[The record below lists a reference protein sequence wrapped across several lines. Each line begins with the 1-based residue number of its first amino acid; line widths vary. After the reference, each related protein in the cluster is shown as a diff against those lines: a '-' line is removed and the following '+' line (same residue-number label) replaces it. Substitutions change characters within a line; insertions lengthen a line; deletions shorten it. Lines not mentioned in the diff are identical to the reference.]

1 MTSIERT
8 AYPRFKRQFTTKELT
23 EIYTPTNS
31 EVAFA
36 YSATKGESNILN
48 LLVILKSFQRLG
60 YFPFISDIPLKI
72 INHIR
77 SHLKF
82 KDDIV
87 LGYESKK
94 TMYRHRTAIR
104 EYLTVKSFNQTAL
117 HLAVSAVN
125 ESASVMDNP
134 ADLMNVA
141 IAELIK
147 NRYELPGFN
156 TLNRL
161 VRRVRNLVNQ
171 NLFKLVLSR
180 LSNDYQQRLI
190 DLLDNHPVEYRSL
203 YNNIKQLPKRPTRNH
218 LNDLIVHLIWLDSL
232 GDIKPLLTGITAA
245 KIQHFAAEARVLD
258 ASEIKEF
265 NLPKRITL
273 ILCLIYSAQV
283 TTRDNLVEM
292 FLKKMRLIHNNARKE
307 LELIKQRYQETVEK
321 LLGVLGNVLHVWVD
335 EEQDLNNYELVDKTF
350 TVDNTDKVEQL
361 NQLLVTEGGA
371 EQLLSE
377 CEAIN
382 AYKGNNYLPLLWQF
396 YKSHRSTFFRLLN
409 TLNFESTTNEQSVVE
424 ALNFILENQSKRGH
438 YLRNAIDL
446 DLEFASPQWQKLL
459 FVEQGDKTK
468 IVRRHLEV
476 CVFSYLMAELRSG
489 DICVIGSENYADHR
503 EQLLPWSK
511 CLPLIDQYCEDLG
524 FAPNAVGFVEQL
536 KKWLTD
542 TACKVDAG
550 YPDNRQLVIN
560 DLGEPVL
567 KKSLRHDLSPE
578 AKALLVAVEERFPER
593 NLIDVLRN
601 VDYWTNFTRHFGP
614 MSGSDPKIERA
625 TERYLL
631 TSFTYGCN
639 LGPTQA
645 ARHMRGI
652 VTAKEISF
660 VNRRHVSVDKLN
672 AALVDV
678 INRYNVLKLPSIWGD
693 GTTAAADGTK
703 YELYEENLLSEYHIR
718 YGGYGGIAYHHVSDT
733 YIALFSHFISCGTWE
748 AVYIIEGLLKNCSE
762 IQPHT
767 VHADTQGQSTP
778 VFALSHM
785 LGIKLMPRIRN
796 WKDLIFFRPSYD
808 TVYEHI
814 DSLFKDTIN
823 WDKIKNHWQD
833 ILQVVLSIQTGKIS
847 SAVLLRKLGNYSRKN
862 RLYQAF
868 QELGRV
874 VRTVFLLQYISDMKL
889 RKQITAATNIVEA
902 YNGFSKWFFFG
913 GFGVISNNDPIEQ
926 EKIIKYNDLV
936 ANAVIFQNVVD
947 LTDVLRDLLKAGYSI
962 TREDVAA
969 LSPYMTS
976 NIKRFGDY
984 LIDMDA
990 VPNLL
995 DDEGLL
1001 VLA

>member
-1 MTSIERT
+1 VTSIERT

-23 EIYTPTNS
+23 DIYTPTKL
-31 EVAFA
+31 EIAFA
-36 YSATKGESNILN
+36 YATTKGESNVLN

-60 YFPFISDIPLKI
+60 YFPSLTDIPLKI

-82 KDDIV
+82 AIDIG
-87 LGYESKK
+87 LGYENNK

-104 EYLTVKSFNQTAL
+104 EYLQVKSFNQTAL
-117 HLAVSAVN
+117 HLAISVVN
-125 ESASVMDNP
+125 ESAQVMDNP

-171 NLFKLVLSR
+171 NLFQLVLGRISI
-180 LSNDYQQRLI
+180 DYQQRLL
-190 DLLDNHPVEYRSL
+190 DLLDNQPVEYRSL
-203 YNNIKQLPKRPTRNH
+203 YNNLKQLPKRPTRNH

-232 GDIKPLLTGITAA
+232 GDIKPLLADMTAA

-273 ILCLIYSAQV
+273 ILCLIYSASIR
-283 TTRDNLVEM
+283 TRDNLVEM
-292 FLKKMRLIHNNARKE
+292 FLKKMQLIHNHAKKE
-307 LELIKQRYQETVEK
+307 LELIKQRYQVTVEK
-321 LLGVLGNVLHVWVD
+321 LLGVFSNVLQVLVD
-335 EEQDLNNYELVDKTF
+335 EPSDDKSDKSDEVNQSDKFEQVNR
-350 TVDNTDKVEQL
+350 
-361 NQLLVTEGGA
+361 LLAPEGGA

-382 AYKGNNYLPLLWQF
+382 AYKGNNYFPLLWRF
-396 YKSHRSTFFRLLN
+396 YKSHRSSFFRLLGA
-409 TLNFESTTNEQSVVE
+409 LKFASTTSEQGIFE
-424 ALNFILENQSKRGH
+424 ALNFILENQSRRGEFFNH
-438 YLRNAIDL
+438 TIDL
-446 DLEFASPQWQKLL
+446 DFASPQWQKLL
-459 FVEQGDKTK
+459 VVEQGNKTK

-489 DICVIGSENYADHR
+489 DICVKGSENYADHR
-503 EQLLPWSK
+503 EQLLPWSE
-511 CLPLIDQYCEDLG
+511 CLPLIDQYCGDLG
-524 FAPNAVGFVEQL
+524 FANDAVGFVAQL
-536 KKWLTD
+536 KSLLTD
-542 TACKVDAG
+542 TALRVDTA

-567 KKSLRHDLSPE
+567 KKYPRHDLSPS
-578 AKALLVAVEERFPER
+578 AKALLDAVEERFPER
-593 NLIDVLRN
+593 NLIDILRN

-614 MSGSDPKIERA
+614 MSGSDPKLERA

-652 VTAKEISF
+652 VTSKEILF

-672 AALVDV
+672 AALVDI
-678 INRYNVLKLPSIWGD
+678 INRYNVLKLPGIWGD

-733 YIALFSHFISCGTWE
+733 YVALFSHFISCGTWE
-748 AVYIIEGLLKNCSE
+748 AVYIIEGLLKNLSD

-767 VHADTQGQSTP
+767 IHADTQGQSTP
-778 VFALSHM
+778 VFALSYM

-796 WKDLIFFRPSYD
+796 WQDLNFFRPNND
-808 TVYEHI
+808 TVYKHI
-814 DSLFKDTIN
+814 DSLFKDAID
-823 WDKIKNHWQD
+823 WVKIENHWQD

-874 VRTVFLLQYISDMKL
+874 IRTVFLLQYISDMKL
-889 RKQITAATNIVEA
+889 RQQITAATNIVEA

-913 GFGVISNNDPIEQ
+913 GFGVIANNDPIEQ

-936 ANAVIFQNVVD
+936 ANAVIFHNVVD
-947 LTDVLRDLLKAGYSI
+947 LTDVLRDLLKAGHLIS
-962 TREDVAA
+962 REDVAA

-976 NIKRFGDY
+976 HIKRFGDY
-984 LIDMDA
+984 LIDMET

-995 DDEGLL
+995 DDDGIL
-1001 VLA
+1001 VLT